1 MIRLF
6 QKTYDGESIYDIPED
21 VKEAFNPTYNAVM
34 VAIPTDEYGF
44 NTGKF
49 KVTIE
54 WTDG

>member
-21 VKEAFNPTYNAVM
+21 VKEAFNPTYNAAM